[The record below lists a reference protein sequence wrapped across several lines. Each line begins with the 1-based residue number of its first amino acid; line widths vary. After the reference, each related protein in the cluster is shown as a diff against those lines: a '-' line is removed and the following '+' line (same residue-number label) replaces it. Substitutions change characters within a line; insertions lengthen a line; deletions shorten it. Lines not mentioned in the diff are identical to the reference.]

1 MKKIILSAA
10 ILLMMG
16 AGAFANTNDEINQ
29 QAAQAF
35 HKEFAT
41 AKNVSWE
48 QKKDYLK
55 VTFSLNDQV
64 LFAYYNYN
72 GELQAVVRNI
82 VSDQLPI
89 SLLTSLKN
97 DYSGYWISDLF
108 EMSSDDQTTYY
119 VTLEN
124 KDKTIVLKSA
134 GASDWDV
141 YSKTRKDV
149 E

>member
-1 MKKIILSAA
+1 MKKLILSAA

-35 HKEFAT
+35 HKEFAA

-48 QKKDYLK
+48 QKKDFVK

-89 SLLTSLKN
+89 TLLTTLKN

-108 EMSSDDQTTYY
+108 EVSADEQTTYY

-124 KDKTIVLKSA
+124 KDKTIVLKSS
-134 GASDWDV
+134 GSSIWDV